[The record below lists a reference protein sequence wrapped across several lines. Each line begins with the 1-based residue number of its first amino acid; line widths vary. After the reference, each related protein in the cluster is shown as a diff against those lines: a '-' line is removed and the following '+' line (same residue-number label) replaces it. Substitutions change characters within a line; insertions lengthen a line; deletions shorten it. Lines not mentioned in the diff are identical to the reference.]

1 LAAHAD
7 TDGKIVIAMDR
18 TSLAACAL
26 LLAPVAFGVG
36 CGAKPTPVPADH
48 APLVLAELQQASPG
62 PWRRITGAEVAPTSL
77 ERPVIDP
84 VGPSAGFDPSDLG
97 DLQSRLEGTV
107 PTVPAV
113 EGASEAAPSGPLSEM
128 PPADSSPAA
137 PSRVETGAF
146 PDLID
151 PTPAPSIAAAAP
163 APLSEPMPAV
173 PAIGVP
179 RTLEGT
185 LPPPAASSERLPTT
199 AEPLPEERGTLP
211 WAGTSAPS
219 PEMRAVF
226 EQAEERLRQGF
237 RLAERGALYLARAEF
252 VGVMELIA
260 QANDLQRGT
269 QFYTQS
275 LTAGLLA
282 LEESR
287 DFVRVRPIGKQLDIE
302 LIVSGHRTQILK
314 EEDFEAISPLV
325 AARRYY
331 TYAQEQL
338 AGAAAGEARCSIALY
353 GLGKAATTSGE
364 ASPAERMEW
373 MAQAMVLH
381 QAALMADRANFR
393 AANELGVILARNG
406 DWLHARNLLV
416 HSVRLSPHPSTFRN
430 LAVAHT
436 RLGETQLAAAA
447 SQQALALE
455 RTGRHSR
462 GPAVQ
467 WVDPVTFAGSAPP
480 SNMVMPP
487 VAQKGAGTAPAATE
501 APPAP
506 VSTARKSSSDWLPWK
521 R

>member
-1 LAAHAD
+1 
-7 TDGKIVIAMDR
+7 
-18 TSLAACAL
+18 
-26 LLAPVAFGVG
+26 
-36 CGAKPTPVPADH
+36 
-48 APLVLAELQQASPG
+48 
-62 PWRRITGAEVAPTSL
+62 
-77 ERPVIDP
+77 
-84 VGPSAGFDPSDLG
+84 
-97 DLQSRLEGTV
+97 
-107 PTVPAV
+107 
-113 EGASEAAPSGPLSEM
+113 M

-137 PSRVETGAF
+137 PSPVETGAF
-146 PDLID
+146 PRSDRSD
-151 PTPAPSIAAAAP
+151 ANAVDRSSSAPRRTATPV
-163 APLSEPMPAV
+163 PAV
-173 PAIGVP
+173 RGHRREP

-185 LPPPAASSERLPTT
+185 LPPPAASSETIADDRRAACRKSAVRSPGPAPRL
-199 AEPLPEERGTLP
+199 A
-211 WAGTSAPS
+211 S

-260 QANDLQRGT
+260 QANDLQHGT

-275 LTAGLLA
+275 LTAGLLAA

-302 LIVSGHRTQILK
+302 RIVSGHRTQILK

-353 GLGKAATTSGE
+353 GLGKAATSSGE

-447 SQQALALE
+447 SQQAL
-455 RTGRHSR
+455 
-462 GPAVQ
+462 
-467 WVDPVTFAGSAPP
+467 
-480 SNMVMPP
+480 
-487 VAQKGAGTAPAATE
+487 GAGTHRTALAGTGGAVGRSGDVCRERATE
-501 APPAP
+501 QYGDATRGTKGSRHGAGC
-506 VSTARKSSSDWLPWK
+506 D
-521 R
+521 